1 MIDPINWAIWQSL
14 WGVKKIA
21 TKPTTEG
28 GLGMTDSQFKSEVA
42 KQGKED
48 TKKAI
53 KEALPDVPS
62 WVKNV
67 KWALLGLAVFYVFR
81 ITKK

>member
-1 MIDPINWAIWQSL
+1 MEPINWAILQSL
-14 WGVKKIA
+14 WGIKKIA
-21 TKPTTEG
+21 PKPKSEG
-28 GLGMTDSQFKSEVA
+28 GLGMTDSEFKSEVNR
-42 KQGKED
+42 QGKED

>member
-1 MIDPINWAIWQSL
+1 MEPISWAILQSL

-21 TKPTTEG
+21 TKPKSEG
-28 GLGMTDSQFKSEVA
+28 GLGMTDSEFKSEVNR
-42 KQGKED
+42 QGKED

-53 KEALPDVPS
+53 KESLPNAPS

-67 KWALLGLAVFYVFR
+67 KWALLGLAVLYVFR

>member
-1 MIDPINWAIWQSL
+1 MDPINWSILQSL
-14 WGVKKIA
+14 WGVRKIA
-21 TKPTTEG
+21 TKPKSEG
-28 GLGMTDSQFKSEVA
+28 GLGMTNSEFNSEVA

-53 KEALPDVPS
+53 KESLPDVPS
-62 WVKNV
+62 WVKNL
-67 KWALLGLAVFYVFR
+67 KWAVLGLAVFYVFR